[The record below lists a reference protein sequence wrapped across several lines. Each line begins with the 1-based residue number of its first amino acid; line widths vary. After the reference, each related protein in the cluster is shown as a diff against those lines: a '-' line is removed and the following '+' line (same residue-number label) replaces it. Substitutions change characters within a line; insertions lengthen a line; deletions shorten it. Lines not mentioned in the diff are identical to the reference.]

1 MSLVFNGPI
10 PGQSLTTEPKAMP
23 FERPPEIVDPIEALD
38 VHIDNLS
45 NAEAME
51 DALFFLEMGLD
62 LVSLV
67 EGILRSAVMEGI
79 HSVDVSLIIGP
90 VIHEYIVGIAEVAD
104 IKFNEGL
111 DEEQVDDEEL
121 AYDIREKEA
130 RKILSQL
137 KKNKEPDLDVLE
149 ESLPKQ
155 PTVTQEDTSEEKPQ
169 GLMARPQGVN

>member
-1 MSLVFNGPI
+1 LIWHMERLE
-10 PGQSLTTEPKAMP
+10 EPQRIKSI
-23 FERPPEIVDPIEALD
+23 F
-38 VHIDNLS
+38 H
-45 NAEAME
+45 
-51 DALFFLEMGLD
+51 FLEMGVD
-62 LVSLV
+62 VVTLV
-67 EGILRSAVMEGI
+67 EGITRNAVAGGY
-79 HSVDVSLIIGP
+79 HTVDVSLIISP

-104 IKFNEGL
+104 IEFNEGL

-155 PTVTQEDTSEEKPQ
+155 PTVTREDIPEEKPQ